1 MIYKYNK
8 WQQDDPLNTEH
19 QETILSTETLVYQ
32 LIFAEV
38 FHSNEGSPTPVPV

>member
-19 QETILSTETLVYQ
+19 KEMILSWEIFFVYQ
-32 LIFAEV
+32 WIFAEV
-38 FHSNEGSPTPVPV
+38 FHANEEFANPV